1 MKILVCVKNVP
12 DPDGLVFNAGGDGR
26 ASMGEAAGYRMNRY
40 DEFAVE
46 EALRIKEKTGM
57 AAIDVLTVG
66 PGRSKEVLR
75 RAVGMGADRGIHLF
89 AGMDG
94 YVSPTVKAAWIAD
107 YAKGKNYD
115 LILTGAM
122 SEDMQNA
129 QVAPMVAV
137 FLGLPWATQ
146 VICVRLPSGQDGV
159 FAPEETRLSIERE
172 IEGGSREMLEIT
184 LPAVF
189 AVQTG
194 INEPRYPS
202 LSNLLRA
209 NRQDVET
216 LDMPSPGGE
225 GCKAPDGMAGMVMP
239 KKMRAGRRLEGTPL
253 QKAEALAAIL
263 KQRALIS

>member
-1 MKILVCVKNVP
+1 MKILVCVKHVP

-26 ASMGEAAGYRMNRY
+26 VSMGEAAGYRMNRY

-46 EALRIKEKTGM
+46 EAVRIKEKTGR

-66 PGRSKEVLR
+66 PGRSKDVLR
-75 RAVGMGADRGIHLF
+75 RAVGMGADRGIHLVT
-89 AGMDG
+89 GKDG
-94 YVSPTVKAAWIAD
+94 YVSPMVKAAWIAD
-107 YAKGKNYD
+107 YARGKNYD

-122 SEDMQNA
+122 SEDMMNA
-129 QVAPMVAV
+129 QVGPMVAAL
-137 FLGLPWATQ
+137 LGLPWATQ
-146 VICVRLPSGQDGV
+146 VICMRLPSGQGSV
-159 FAPEETRLSIERE
+159 SASGETRLSIERE

-184 LPAVF
+184 MPTVL

-202 LSNLLRA
+202 LSNLMRA
-209 NRQDVET
+209 NRQEMESV
-216 LDMPSPGGE
+216 DMPSSGGG
-225 GCKAPDGMAGMVMP
+225 GCKMPDGMAGMVMP

-253 QKAEALAAIL
+253 EKAESLVAIL

>member
-1 MKILVCVKNVP
+1 MKILVCVKHVP

-26 ASMGEAAGYRMNRY
+26 VSMGEAAGYRMNRY

-46 EALRIKEKTGM
+46 EGLRVREKTGNT
-57 AAIDVLTVG
+57 AIDVLTVG

-75 RAVGMGADRGIHLF
+75 RAVGMGADRGIHLVT
-89 AGMDG
+89 GKDG
-94 YVSPTVKAAWIAD
+94 YVSPMVKAAWIAD
-107 YAKGKNYD
+107 YARGKNYD

-122 SEDMQNA
+122 SEDMMNA
-129 QVAPMVAV
+129 QLGPMVAV
-137 FLGLPWATQ
+137 FLEMPWATQ
-146 VICVRLPSGQDGV
+146 VICADLPSGQDSVSDPGK
-159 FAPEETRLSIERE
+159 TRLSIERE

-184 LPAVF
+184 LPAVL

-216 LDMPSPGGE
+216 LDMPSPGAE
-225 GCKAPDGMAGMVMP
+225 GCNAPDGMEGMVMP
-239 KKMRAGRRLEGTPL
+239 KKMRAGRRLEGTSL